1 LTLLPQAADPALA
14 SASDSGMGWQ
24 AVGIIPANGPKQSA
38 GG

>member
-24 AVGIIPANGPKQSA
+24 AVGIPANGPKQSA